1 MARAT
6 SPGVTGARV
15 CVIVSFV
22 LAAVAIVFY
31 PIVFGVAAIILATI
45 GYRRGDRHLG
55 RYAVIV
61 AVTCTA
67 LGFVLGYLA
76 LPTYAV

>member
-1 MARAT
+1 
-6 SPGVTGARV
+6 V

-22 LAAVAIVFY
+22 LAAVAIVFF
-31 PIVFGVAAIILATI
+31 PIVFGVAAIILAVI
-45 GYRRGDRHLG
+45 GYGRGDRHLG
-55 RYAVIV
+55 RWAIIV
-61 AVTCTA
+61 AVTCTV

>member
-6 SPGVTGARV
+6 TPGVTGARV

-22 LAAVAIVFY
+22 LAVIAIVFF
-31 PIVFGVAAIILATI
+31 PVIFGVAAIILAVI
-45 GYRRGDRHLG
+45 GYRKGDPLG
-55 RYAVIV
+55 RWAIIV
-61 AVTCTA
+61 AVTCTV